1 MSSWS
6 DGLVVPSVSD
16 EERPA
21 GLKVVRIDMPLSEM
35 KQGLIDYRQAL
46 PDIIE
51 YHKIEAELWR
61 KKYQALTEQGF
72 TPAEALQLCCK

>member
-1 MSSWS
+1 MS
-6 DGLVVPSVSD
+6 DDD
-16 EERPA
+16 EKVT
-21 GLKVVRIDMPLSEM
+21 GMKVVRIDMPLSEM
-35 KQGLIDYRQAL
+35 KQGLIDYRKAL

-61 KKYQALTEQGF
+61 KKYKALVDQGF